1 METTSRLK
9 KNNTPLVRDKLISK
23 FSNEIHLPIKNCPKN
38 KLEGKM
44 LISHGRITCALE
56 DLALFT

>member
-1 METTSRLK
+1 METASRLK

-44 LISHGRITCALE
+44 LITRTNHMCA
-56 DLALFT
+56 